1 MSICDLKA
9 AGKTSLN
16 KKTHSNVQM
25 IKLNCLGVAASKQVQ
40 LEDTLKKTVPYFYCM
55 SYNLT
60 SHQQENK
67 QREEMKGE
75 DQAKKLFMGHT
86 SLFLKL
92 FQTLALNST

>member
-1 MSICDLKA
+1 
-9 AGKTSLN
+9 
-16 KKTHSNVQM
+16 
-25 IKLNCLGVAASKQVQ
+25 
-40 LEDTLKKTVPYFYCM
+40 M

-86 SLFLKL
+86 ILFLKL